1 MTEVCAVQI
10 DGLAVQY
17 GNRPVLSDVSL
28 RIPAGRWTVI
38 LGANGAGKSSLLAAI
53 VGIGP
58 GARAV
63 TFPMASTATKR
74 RSTFIAFVP
83 QKPELP
89 AGMSVA
95 EYVLLGRTAHL
106 GWLRS
111 ESDRDRSSAAAA
123 MIRLNVA
130 SFADRLLSELS
141 GGEAQRVVLA
151 RALCQDAQILVLDEP
166 TTSLDVGRQM
176 AVLELVQELAHTEGL
191 TVVSALHDLTSAA
204 RYGDNFVLLGDGGV
218 AAEGQADDIMQ
229 PSLLDRHYGATM
241 YRIEGPDGLPVLVP
255 VRSSFAVPTVDE
267 SETTASRSAEKVAID
282 TNG

>member
-1 MTEVCAVQI
+1 MTIATAVQI
-10 DGLAVQY
+10 DDLAIRY
-17 GNRPVLSDVSL
+17 GDRTVLSDVSL
-28 RIPAGRWTVI
+28 QIPAGQWTVI

-58 GARAV
+58 GARAA
-63 TFPMASTATKR
+63 TFPMPSTKAKR

-89 AGMSVA
+89 AGMTVA

-111 ESDRDRSSAAAA
+111 ESNSDRASAAAA
-123 MIRLNVA
+123 MSRLNVA
-130 SFADRLLSELS
+130 PFADRLLSELS

-166 TTSLDVGRQM
+166 TASLDVGRQL
-176 AVLELVQELAHTEGL
+176 AVLELVRELAHTEGL

-218 AAEGQADDIMQ
+218 AAQGPADDIMQ
-229 PSLLDRHYGATM
+229 PALLSKHYGATM
-241 YRIEGPDGLPVLVP
+241 HRIEGPDGLPVLVP
-255 VRSSFAVPTVDE
+255 IRSSIGVPINGQ
-267 SETTASRSAEKVAID
+267 SAAAANRTAAKVAID
-282 TNG
+282 TKS

>member
-1 MTEVCAVQI
+1 MTAVQI
-10 DGLAVQY
+10 DDLAIRY
-17 GNRPVLSDVSL
+17 GDRTVLSDVSL
-28 RIPAGRWTVI
+28 RIPAGQWTVI

-63 TFPMASTATKR
+63 TFPMPSTEAKR

-111 ESDRDRSSAAAA
+111 ESNSDRTSAAAA
-123 MIRLNVA
+123 MTRLNVA

-166 TTSLDVGRQM
+166 TASLDVGRQM
-176 AVLELVQELAHTEGL
+176 AVLELVRELAHTEGL

-204 RYGDNFVLLGDGGV
+204 RYGDNFVLLGDGEV
-218 AAEGQADDIMQ
+218 AAQGVADDIMQ
-229 PSLLDRHYGATM
+229 PAVLSRHYGATM
-241 YRIEGPDGLPVLVP
+241 HRIEGPDGLPVLVP
-255 VRSSFAVPTVDE
+255 IRSSLAEPTVA
-267 SETTASRSAEKVAID
+267 ETVSQTTRAAEKVAVD